1 VADPLHGLRR
11 LVTGAGLA
19 GPGDNYVVP
28 SDREILARRI
38 TAVLLLVGTAVAIL
52 ALADVGPFED
62 RTEEDRVRETVEEFV
77 EARGER
83 DFGAVCDLLT
93 PTLRSQVQATSG
105 ARPGT
110 KPPSCA
116 QVLTSESRE
125 GSSERDADVEVV
137 DVSVSGNRA
146 RASVERTEGISRG
159 ITLELVGG
167 EWLIATFE
175 S

>member
-1 VADPLHGLRR
+1 MGGRR
-11 LVTGAGLA
+11 VVTGTAEPLA
-19 GPGDNYVVP
+19 GDNDAVP

-38 TAVLLLVGTAVAIL
+38 TAVLLVVGTAIAIL
-52 ALADVGPFED
+52 ALADVGPFQD
-62 RTEEDRVRETVEEFV
+62 RTEEDRVRDTVEEFI

-83 DFGAVCDLLT
+83 EFGAVCDMLA

-116 QVLTSESRE
+116 QVLTSQSRK
-125 GSSERDADVEVV
+125 GSSERDASLEVV

>member
-1 VADPLHGLRR
+1 MTAMPTEG
-11 LVTGAGLA
+11 
-19 GPGDNYVVP
+19 
-28 SDREILARRI
+28 EIRARRI
-38 TAVLLLVGTAVAIL
+38 TAVLLLVGAAIGVL

-77 EARGER
+77 DARGER

-93 PTLRSQVQATSG
+93 PALRSQVQATSG
-105 ARPGT
+105 ARPGAR
-110 KPPSCA
+110 PPSCA
-116 QVLTSESRE
+116 QVLTSREE
-125 GSSERDADVEVV
+125 GSGSRDAELEVV

-146 RASVERTEGISRG
+146 RASVQRTEGISRA
-159 ITLELVGG
+159 ITLELVDG